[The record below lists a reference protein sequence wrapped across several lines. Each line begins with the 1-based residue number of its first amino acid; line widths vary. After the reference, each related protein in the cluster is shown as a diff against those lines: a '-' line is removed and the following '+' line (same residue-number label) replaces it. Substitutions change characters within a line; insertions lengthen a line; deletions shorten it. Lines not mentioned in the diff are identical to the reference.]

1 MNINEQVS
9 NVIPRYGSECKTC
22 RSKALRIW
30 RRSSMNR
37 TMNIDEEGINGVG
50 NLQSIELMSFVSV
63 VDTLNVAAGQS
74 KLSSQ
79 SVWGALRGLETF
91 SQLVYQ
97 DDDGMVG
104 FMAHSHCTGLE
115 RDRDRHNRKQCFHV
129 PVPLPV

>member
-1 MNINEQVS
+1 M
-9 NVIPRYGSECKTC
+9 
-22 RSKALRIW
+22 
-30 RRSSMNR
+30 
-37 TMNIDEEGINGVG
+37 
-50 NLQSIELMSFVSV
+50 FVVPV

-104 FMAHSHCTGLE
+104 SIHTKRTVYVCVSEIASNKLIYSDAAIDAWC
-115 RDRDRHNRKQCFHV
+115 K
-129 PVPLPV
+129 

>member
-1 MNINEQVS
+1 MVLD
-9 NVIPRYGSECKTC
+9 GSVYEYY
-22 RSKALRIW
+22 
-30 RRSSMNR
+30 SS
-37 TMNIDEEGINGVG
+37 IKGVG
-50 NLQSIELMSFVSV
+50 NFQSIELMFIVPV

-104 FMAHSHCTGLE
+104 FTLAPGYNVIQ
-115 RDRDRHNRKQCFHV
+115 R
-129 PVPLPV
+129 PLQRVK